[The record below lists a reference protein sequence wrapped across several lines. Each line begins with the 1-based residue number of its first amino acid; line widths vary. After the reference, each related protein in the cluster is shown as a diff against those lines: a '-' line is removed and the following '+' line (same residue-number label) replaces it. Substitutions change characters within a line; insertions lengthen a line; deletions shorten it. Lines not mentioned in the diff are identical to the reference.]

1 MSSERL
7 LLVMLKLMLSQC
19 MSYIVYSCV
28 LFGSVQIVIIVKMI
42 GSVIFV
48 LCCVRFLPDLESP
61 LAQAEDPAL

>member
-1 MSSERL
+1 MSSERW
-7 LLVMLKLMLSQC
+7 LLVMLKLSLSQR

-48 LCCVRFLPDLESP
+48 LCCVRSLPDLESP